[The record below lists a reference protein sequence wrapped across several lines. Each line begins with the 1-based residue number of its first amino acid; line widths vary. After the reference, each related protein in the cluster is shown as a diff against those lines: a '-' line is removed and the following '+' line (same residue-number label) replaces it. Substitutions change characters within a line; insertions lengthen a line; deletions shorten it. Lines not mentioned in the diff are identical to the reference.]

1 MTKEDFFLFS
11 KFLRDNYG
19 INLNED
25 KIHLLEF
32 KISKL
37 MKKHNL
43 SYIKQYISLLQN
55 KKNKELIIELLN
67 EVTVNKT
74 NFFREINHFNF
85 IKNHINLIVTEN
97 KRIRKNLELRIW
109 SSACST
115 GEEAYTLGIILSE
128 YMPNIDI
135 KILATDISHKVLKKA
150 VRGEYPK
157 CIEKEIP
164 IQYLQKYFNK
174 NKNSYTA
181 KPFLKN
187 MITFRS
193 FNLKDQF
200 IFKNNFDII
209 FCRNVMIY
217 FDNEFQDILVNKFYR
232 TLEKGGLLFIG
243 HSESL
248 SQLKHNF
255 KYIQPTIYMK

>member
-1 MTKEDFFLFS
+1 MTKEEFFIFS
-11 KFLRDNYG
+11 RFLKNAYG
-19 INLNED
+19 INLNDD
-25 KIHLLEF
+25 KKHLLDF
-32 KISKL
+32 KIKKL
-37 MKKHNL
+37 LHKHELTNIKD
-43 SYIKQYISLLQN
+43 YIRLLEN
-55 KKNKELIIELLN
+55 KKNKGLIIEFLN

-74 NFFREINHFNF
+74 HFFREINHFDY
-85 IKNHINLIVTEN
+85 IKNHINQIMNQN
-97 KRIRKNLELRIW
+97 KRINRNAELRVW

-128 YMPNIDI
+128 YMPNINI
-135 KILATDISHKVLKKA
+135 KILATDISHKVLEKA
-150 VRGEYPK
+150 VRGEYSK
-157 CIEKEIP
+157 NIEKEIP
-164 IQYLQKYFNK
+164 IQYIQKYFTK
-174 NKNSYTA
+174 HPNSYVV

-187 MITFRS
+187 MISFRS

-200 IFKNNFDII
+200 IFKNTFDII

-217 FDNEFQDILVNKFYR
+217 FDLEFQEILINKFYS

-248 SQLKHNF
+248 SQIKHNF